1 MAQSPLDGLQGKEG
15 QEVGVSGWF
24 LIDQA
29 RIDTFARATEDHDP
43 MHVDPAWCAAHSPYR
58 TTISFG
64 FLTLSMLTHLSHDA
78 LGWAIDST
86 AESGGYAVNYGL
98 NRVRFVAPVR
108 VNSRVRGRFVLKSSK
123 EVRPGER
130 LNTFEVTVEIEGGE
144 RPALVAEWLGLWV
157 TGTGHQR
164 IGEKHG

>member
-1 MAQSPLDGLQGKEG
+1 MSSPVLNALQGKEG
-15 QEVGVSGWF
+15 QEVGVSAWF
-24 LIDQA
+24 LIDQD

-43 MHVDPAWCAAHSPYR
+43 MHVDPAWCASHSPYR

-86 AESGGYAVNYGL
+86 ASTGGYAVNYGL

-108 VNSRVRGRFVLKSSK
+108 VNSRIRGRFLLRSSK

-130 LNTFEVTVEIEGGE
+130 LNTFDVTVEIEGGD

-157 TGTGHQR
+157 TGAGHQR